1 MFWCL
6 FLVMV
11 SLSWLSNIS
20 TQWGLVLLV
29 LDVDFCLWPC
39 LVEPYMSKWLYAR
52 QLPIRTHFT
61 ASILILFIILSKIW
75 SVCLEKEKKIELLM
89 RAQNCFISDGS
100 LKINTIPCWY
110 KLSVFLVLIFFFF
123 FLKRSD
129 SLTKLTGYIEASC
142 TWDYLIFYVI
152 FLSQV
157 IIYCSCL
164 SFLHSCFWVSL
175 DETPF
180 FFIVTFSV
188 SVCLFTNFH
197 SSQVEMSVLHCCLI
211 PLPLITE
218 FLPLVNVYRIYYVLL
233 TECDYCLLN
242 FFSNGDD
249 SVIVII
255 LLDLL

>member
-61 ASILILFIILSKIW
+61 ALILILFIILSKIW

-123 FLKRSD
+123 LKKVRFSDQINWIHWSLLYMRLSYFLCHLFVSSYYLLFLFEFLTFLFLGFSRWNSFLLYCDLFCFSLLVYQFPFFSSGNVCSPLLPYSTVTDYGISSACQCIPYLLCPSD
-129 SLTKLTGYIEASC
+129 RVWLLLTK
-142 TWDYLIFYVI
+142 
-152 FLSQV
+152 
-157 IIYCSCL
+157 
-164 SFLHSCFWVSL
+164 
-175 DETPF
+175 F
-180 FFIVTFSV
+180 FF
-188 SVCLFTNFH
+188 
-197 SSQVEMSVLHCCLI
+197 
-211 PLPLITE
+211 
-218 FLPLVNVYRIYYVLL
+218 
-233 TECDYCLLN
+233 
-242 FFSNGDD
+242 
-249 SVIVII
+249 
-255 LLDLL
+255 